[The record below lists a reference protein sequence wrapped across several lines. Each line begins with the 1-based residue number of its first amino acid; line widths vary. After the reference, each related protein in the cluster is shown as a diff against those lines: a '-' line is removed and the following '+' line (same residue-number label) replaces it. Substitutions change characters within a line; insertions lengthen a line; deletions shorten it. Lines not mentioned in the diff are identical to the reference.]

1 MVPKSMFL
9 LWNNF
14 PVWQQVP
21 DKGWNWMA
29 PELLLGQSLK
39 KPCDIYA
46 FAMTLYE
53 VSSTLLVLKVMV
65 LTHLLVRYL
74 QMRFHWVISAML
86 ILLSLWSGR
95 MSDLKGQMMRMLPI
109 YQMKAGNLLKNVG
122 WRNLNTGQ
130 LSALCAT
137 PSLIYM
143 MSLPLCHLHLF
154 HHFHSWLFKPIHL
167 AHWPSH

>member
-1 MVPKSMFL
+1 MDLHSLMDTFQLNVLIDSSGKAVLCDFGLSRIKANITSSTVVQSNPGGLMGSR
-9 LWNNF
+9 
-14 PVWQQVP
+14 
-21 DKGWNWMA
+21 NWMA

-53 VSSTLLVLKVMV
+53 VSYTLPVLRVLV

-95 MSDLKGQMMRMLPI
+95 VSDLNGQMMRMPLI
-109 YQMKAGNLLKNVG
+109 YQMQFGNLLKNVG
-122 WRNLNTGQ
+122 
-130 LSALCAT
+130 
-137 PSLIYM
+137 
-143 MSLPLCHLHLF
+143 
-154 HHFHSWLFKPIHL
+154 
-167 AHWPSH
+167 